1 MPTLIAIDP
10 GASGGIV
17 FGNPESSKD
26 PVLENMPDTV
36 HDLAELLGDA
46 SQEGPTHAFVELV
59 GGYIGGAGAPGS
71 AMFNFGENYGRI
83 QGILAA
89 LNIPFTLV
97 RPQKW
102 QTALS
107 LGNSKGMSKPQ
118 WKGKLKAKAQQ
129 LYPKS
134 KVTLQTADALL
145 IWHAA
150 KVKAIQP

>member
-17 FGNPESSKD
+17 FGDPASAKD
-26 PVLENMPDTV
+26 PVLENMPETV

-46 SQEGPTHAFVELV
+46 SQEGPTHVFVELV

-71 AMFNFGENYGRI
+71 AMFNFGENYGKI
-83 QGILAA
+83 QGVLAA
-89 LNIPFTLV
+89 LGIPFTLV

-102 QTALS
+102 QASLS
-107 LGNSKGMSKPQ
+107 LGNSKGMKKHE
-118 WKGKLKAKAQQ
+118 WKAKLKAKAQQ
-129 LYPKS
+129 LYPKQ

-145 IWHAA
+145 LWHAA
-150 KVKAIQP
+150 KHKHITP

>member
-17 FGNPESSKD
+17 FGDPASAKD
-26 PVLENMPDTV
+26 PVLENMPETV

-46 SQEGPTHAFVELV
+46 SQEGPTHVFVELV
-59 GGYIGGAGAPGS
+59 GGYIGKAQPASS
-71 AMFNFGENYGRI
+71 AFVFGEGYGRI
-83 QGILAA
+83 QGVLAA
-89 LNIPFTLV
+89 LSIPFTLV